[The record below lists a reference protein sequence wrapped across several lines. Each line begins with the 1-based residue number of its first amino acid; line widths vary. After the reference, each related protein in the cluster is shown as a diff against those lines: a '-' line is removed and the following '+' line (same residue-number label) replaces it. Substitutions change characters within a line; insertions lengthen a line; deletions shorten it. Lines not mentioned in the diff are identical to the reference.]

1 MATPPEC
8 RRCSGS
14 GRGRRPGEVS
24 RQVCRALGLDHR
36 LPAGVREPD
45 QEYLDPVRGL
55 ARHSGGDCGG
65 RGCGG
70 GPSVPRGNPRR
81 GFSGHPGNRAARQ
94 LGRYQYGH
102 GQGRSRHRELHLAGS
117 LGYLPP
123 IDGSHRRSPCLNDQ
137 PEIAALSRVQR
148 TEKETM
154 WTLLVTLAFTLY
166 MTGMI
171 WSMHVFEYPLF
182 ASVGAEEF
190 AAYHAAHNRRL
201 PFFVILP
208 SFLAL
213 ASAIGLVW
221 VHPAGMPGWL
231 LVLVVALDLAVIVS
245 TIVWQAPLHARLDR
259 EGYAAEVI

>member
-1 MATPPEC
+1 
-8 RRCSGS
+8 
-14 GRGRRPGEVS
+14 
-24 RQVCRALGLDHR
+24 
-36 LPAGVREPD
+36 
-45 QEYLDPVRGL
+45 
-55 ARHSGGDCGG
+55 
-65 RGCGG
+65 
-70 GPSVPRGNPRR
+70 
-81 GFSGHPGNRAARQ
+81 
-94 LGRYQYGH
+94 
-102 GQGRSRHRELHLAGS
+102 
-117 LGYLPP
+117 
-123 IDGSHRRSPCLNDQ
+123 
-137 PEIAALSRVQR
+137 
-148 TEKETM
+148 M

-259 EGYAAEVI
+259 EGYAAEVIGTLIRSNWIRTILWTLNALLLLGLAARVL